1 MILAELDISYLENC
15 FYLEGLVVSAL
26 LPMDDKAF
34 YTTNKNAAV
43 FCFSAL
49 TFLLITKIGNLLFR
63 NQSKRSV
70 A

>member
-1 MILAELDISYLENC
+1 MSLAELDISYLENC

-34 YTTNKNAAV
+34 YTTNKKIGSVV
-43 FCFSAL
+43 FFGFDVS
-49 TFLLITKIGNLLFR
+49 ITKIGNLLFR
-63 NQSKRSV
+63 NQSKRSL